1 MWQAERKF
9 NFLQKKTGKVIIS
22 QQNVKV
28 KKQSGNFN
36 YGWEVLELDLLKKIL
51 TWGSHKRQFQAK
63 EKALSR

>member
-9 NFLQKKTGKVIIS
+9 NFLKKKTGKVIVS

-51 TWGSHKRQFQAK
+51 TWGSHKRQF
-63 EKALSR
+63 

>member
-9 NFLQKKTGKVIIS
+9 NFLQKKTGKVIVS

-36 YGWEVLELDLLKKIL
+36 YGWEVLELDLFKKIL
-51 TWGSHKRQFQAK
+51 TWGSHKRQF
-63 EKALSR
+63 